1 MGFIYRGEYRG
12 VSNVQDNFDL
22 YFDMLVNKVCN
33 LFKWENLPETIDERW
48 LMMQLMLSGR
58 VCWFNH
64 KGRIYAL
71 NGSWGGEP
79 NVYYRPTQF
88 IVANPVIGGKTLTV
102 VNKDGSNS
110 IDKLTGIL
118 MPLTDADYFNDSER
132 GGLYRLIY
140 QTAGLLADNIS
151 SLNVSQINGRV
162 SQIWTAD
169 NDAMARTVE
178 EVVRDIYEGHPYRVV
193 SQDILNKVN
202 AVPTAQTGQSNTLLN
217 LIEAHRAFLQD
228 FYSELGIGYAGNMK
242 RERINEAEIGL
253 QKGNLDINIFTMKKN
268 LQAAVEKINELFG
281 TDISV
286 DINDEVFYVGS
297 GNANLGETEDL
308 EAQPEDII
316 EDPVPEEV
324 PVIEEDPV
332 IEELKDKA
340 EDTKE
345 NRKEEG
351 DE

>member
-1 MGFIYRGEYRG
+1 MGFIYRGEYKG

-33 LFKWENLPETIDERW
+33 LFKWENLPETVDERF
-48 LMMQLMLSGR
+48 LMINLMLSGR

-71 NGSWGGEP
+71 DGSWGGEP

-88 IVANPVIGGKTLTV
+88 IVANPIIGSKTLTV
-102 VNKDGSNS
+102 LNKDGSND
-110 IDKLTGIL
+110 IDKLDGIL

-217 LIEAHRAFLQD
+217 LIEAHQYILAS
-228 FYSELGIGYAGNMK
+228 FYNEIGIPSQWNMK
-242 RERINEAEIGL
+242 RERVNTAETELMTGS
-253 QKGNLDINIFTMKKN
+253 LDVSVYNMEKN
-268 LQAAVEKINELFG
+268 LKEAVEKINELFG

-286 DINDEVFYVGS
+286 RFNEEIKEDEAEPDQEPESEGND
-297 GNANLGETEDL
+297 TI
-308 EAQPEDII
+308 PENTSQ
-316 EDPVPEEV
+316 EEV
-324 PVIEEDPV
+324 KDEE
-332 IEELKDKA
+332 EEEVVVKS
-340 EDTKE
+340 EETKE
-345 NRKEEG
+345 EKKEG